1 MTYHFILTEPSRFFY
16 ISGPKLMYQVIIYKD
31 TLLISIQNDR
41 DQNKSLKFQFPSI
54 FDWNRQSILNTIKPY
69 HNAPIDLGISRIS
82 QSFGEKSL
90 KIFQMTWLSL
100 WPSWFIFMF
109 WSWIKAIHWT
119 KQYNTSS
126 TPPPTTYRLIK
137 TANFRF
143 VPRWSYRVENNVLN
157 WSQSFAKFGP
167 V

>member
-16 ISGPKLMYQVIIYKD
+16 ISGPKLMYQLINYKD
-31 TLLISIQNDR
+31 TLLISIKICPKSELEFAISISVHFYW
-41 DQNKSLKFQFPSI
+41 NK
-54 FDWNRQSILNTIKPY
+54 QSILNTVKPY
-69 HNAPIDLGISRIS
+69 HNTPIDLGISRIS
-82 QSFGEKSL
+82 RSFGEKSL